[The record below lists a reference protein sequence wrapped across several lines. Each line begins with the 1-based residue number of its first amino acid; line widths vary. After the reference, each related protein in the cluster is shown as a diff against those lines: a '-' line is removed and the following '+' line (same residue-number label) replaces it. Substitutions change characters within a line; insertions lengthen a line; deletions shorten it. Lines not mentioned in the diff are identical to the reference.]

1 MGVRLPGTSGAVI
14 IGEDVQVTG
23 HETCANPSWRGHLP
37 LTNSSFAP
45 NYHDGVDVIPDRF
58 GVDSGD
64 TSHRLALAIAE
75 HSASRSWFE
84 QHDGPTLLVAF
95 AIYAGWL
102 ALLALYQYLP
112 CWIIAP
118 LAGYFV
124 QWHFSLQHEAI
135 HSMRG
140 LPRWLRRALVWPP
153 IGIWFPFELYRRSHS
168 QHHRNNYL
176 TYPGED
182 TESYYHD
189 EEDWEDYGDLW
200 RWLLIVNQT
209 FLGRLFIG
217 PLLRTPRLFV
227 KEVGRMI
234 DGDTEN
240 AGIWARHFIGV
251 ALMLLFLTEVFDISA
266 LQYLAVFVYPGLV
279 FGMMRSFTEH
289 RWGERPDERTAVV
302 ESNWVF
308 GLLFLWN
315 NLHVVHHVFPTLPWW
330 KVPRVWRQHRARIQ
344 AHNGGFVFRGYG
356 EIARRWLVT
365 PNFIPVHP
373 PSLSGGSSAS

>member
-1 MGVRLPGTSGAVI
+1 VSLTDLSLVADNYGAVGDAGYV
-14 IGEDVQVTG
+14 IG
-23 HETCANPSWRGHLP
+23 ARGAQS
-37 LTNSSFAP
+37 LTLADP
-45 NYHDGVDVIPDRF
+45 PD
-58 GVDSGD
+58 
-64 TSHRLALAIAE
+64 
-75 HSASRSWFE
+75 HSASQSRFE
-84 QHDGPTLLVAF
+84 QHDGPTLLVAA
-95 AIYAGWL
+95 AIYASWL
-102 ALLALYQYLP
+102 SLLAAYEHIP
-112 CWIIAP
+112 WWITAP
-118 LAGYFV
+118 IAGYVV

-140 LPRWLRRALVWPP
+140 LPRWLRRVLVWPP

-168 QHHRNNYL
+168 QHHRNSYL

-182 TESYYHD
+182 TESYYHE

-200 RWLLIVNQT
+200 KWLLVVNQT

-217 PLLRTPRLFV
+217 PFLRTPRLFI
-227 KEVGRMI
+227 KEVGKMI
-234 DGDTEN
+234 AGDTAN
-240 AGIWARHFIGV
+240 VGIWVRHFIGL
-251 ALMLLFLTEVFDISA
+251 ALMLVLVAKVFEISV
-266 LQYLAVFVYPGLV
+266 LEYLAVFVYPGLI

-289 RWGERPDERTAVV
+289 RWGERPGERTAVV

-330 KVPRVWRQHRARIQ
+330 KVPRVWRQHRASIQ
-344 AHNGGFVFRGYG
+344 AHNNGFVFRGYG

-373 PSLSGGSSAS
+373 PSLSSRSSMS